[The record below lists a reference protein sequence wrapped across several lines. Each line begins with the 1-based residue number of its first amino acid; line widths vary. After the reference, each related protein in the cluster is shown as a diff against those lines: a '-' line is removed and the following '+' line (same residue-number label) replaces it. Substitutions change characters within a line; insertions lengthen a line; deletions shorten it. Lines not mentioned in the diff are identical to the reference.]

1 MPSNGAVEEIRTPA
15 PQIRSLVLKSQFFSL
30 NAAIS
35 RGGECPLRVAGGL
48 AGTRNIRGT
57 IAKRGGEA
65 AKEV

>member
-30 NAAIS
+30 KLRFLGAANAPP
-35 RGGECPLRVAGGL
+35 GGGGL